1 MKNKIDEY
9 MAMPECERMKHLKDE
24 TDDFRQIVF
33 DEMKKELKKERK
45 EKYNEYWKNLDKKFI
60 NNYDIPTI
68 PVPIE
73 QLHIDKLIELGAIA
87 KKDLIVG
94 KYYYGKCRNADVAMW
109 DGKVFQHMRYKFGYY
124 NDNVNH
130 FEDDNGYDLFV
141 PLKITEPKE
150 NEFIK

>member
-1 MKNKIDEY
+1 MKTIEEY
-9 MAMPECERMKHLKDE
+9 MAMPLDKRMLILNDIDDVELRAKIKCLSVEE
-24 TDDFRQIVF
+24 T
-33 DEMKKELKKERK
+33 KKEKK
-45 EKYNEYWKNLDKKFI
+45 EKYDEYWRNYNKKFI

-73 QLHIDKLIELGAIA
+73 QLHIDKLIELGAIT
-87 KKDLIVG
+87 KKDLIIG
-94 KYYYGKCRNADVAMW
+94 KYYYGKCRNADVCMW

-141 PLKITEPKE
+141 PLRITEPKE
-150 NEFIK
+150 NEIIK